1 LKIYF
6 PTILVV
12 LIDQASKLWI
22 INNLPHWES
31 WNIIGSFVRF
41 THVKNPGIAF
51 GISVGNF
58 TMIVAILSIV
68 ATLFIA
74 YMHWQERKNHP
85 LIVIGLGLILGG
97 AIGNLIDRSSIFFS
111 KHYEGVVDFIDIG
124 TANFR
129 WYTFNVADSAVTI
142 GIIFYLIHSLFTNK
156 PELLE
161 VND

>member
-1 LKIYF
+1 
-6 PTILVV
+6 LVV

-51 GISVGNF
+51 GISVGDF
-58 TMIVAILSIV
+58 TMIVAVLSIV
-68 ATLFIA
+68 ATFFIA